1 MKSLEHL
8 AWRDKDG
15 IEGASRILR
24 SVRRVSILV
33 RTVGLA
39 LRNKGERTF
48 WRVFLLLTAA
58 LPGTASAQTA
68 DQVRSVQNIFEPV
81 GTPAE
86 TLNRTS
92 VLVLLICLGIF
103 VIVGGLLLYAVVRY
117 RRRTTD
123 DDDETEPPQVYGST
137 AIELAWTVPPI
148 LIVVVLALATART
161 VGEINNTKFTGDPL
175 QIRIV
180 GHRFWWELHYPKY
193 NITTANEI
201 HVPVS
206 YLSTPRP
213 IELTLASADVVHGF
227 WVPELNGKEW
237 LVPDRDNKW
246 WIQPSSLG
254 IYLGNC
260 TVLCGLQHAN
270 MLIRVIVES
279 PEDFD
284 RWVTRQQRPPTFDP
298 NVEEGRKAFGAN
310 TCGSCHTIEGT
321 TSNGIFGPNL
331 THFMSRQTL
340 GAGVA
345 PNDDKNLRSWLRDPQ
360 VLKPGCLMPA
370 MKLDKQQVEQIAAY
384 LQTLN

>member
-81 GTPAE
+81 GAPAE

-161 VGEINNTKFTGDPL
+161 VGEIHSPKFIGEPL

-180 GHRFWWELHYPKY
+180 
-193 NITTANEI
+193 
-201 HVPVS
+201 
-206 YLSTPRP
+206 
-213 IELTLASADVVHGF
+213 
-227 WVPELNGKEW
+227 
-237 LVPDRDNKW
+237 
-246 WIQPSSLG
+246 
-254 IYLGNC
+254 
-260 TVLCGLQHAN
+260 
-270 MLIRVIVES
+270 
-279 PEDFD
+279 
-284 RWVTRQQRPPTFDP
+284 
-298 NVEEGRKAFGAN
+298 
-310 TCGSCHTIEGT
+310 
-321 TSNGIFGPNL
+321 
-331 THFMSRQTL
+331 
-340 GAGVA
+340 
-345 PNDDKNLRSWLRDPQ
+345 
-360 VLKPGCLMPA
+360 
-370 MKLDKQQVEQIAAY
+370 
-384 LQTLN
+384 

>member
-8 AWRDKDG
+8 ACQDKDVTESACG
-15 IEGASRILR
+15 VLR
-24 SVRRVSILV
+24 LV
-33 RTVGLA
+33 HRSGFFIPPVGSA
-39 LRNKGERTF
+39 LRDRAERLF

-58 LPGTASAQTA
+58 LPGTMKAQTA

-81 GTPAE
+81 GAPAE
-86 TLNRTS
+86 MLHRTS
-92 VLVLLICLGIF
+92 ILVLLICLGIF

-117 RRRTTD
+117 RRRTT

-161 VGEINNTKFTGDPL
+161 VGEISNPKFTGDPL

-246 WIQPSSLG
+246 WIQPSILG

-284 RWVTRQQRPPTFDP
+284 RWVTRQQRPPTLDP
-298 NVEEGRKAFGAN
+298 NVDEGRKAFAGN
-310 TCGSCHTIEGT
+310 SCGSCHRIEGT
-321 TSNGIFGPNL
+321 TSNGIFGPDL

-360 VLKPGCLMPA
+360 VLKPGCLMPE
-370 MKLDKQQVEQIAAY
+370 MKLDTQQVEQIVAY
-384 LQTLN
+384 LKTLN